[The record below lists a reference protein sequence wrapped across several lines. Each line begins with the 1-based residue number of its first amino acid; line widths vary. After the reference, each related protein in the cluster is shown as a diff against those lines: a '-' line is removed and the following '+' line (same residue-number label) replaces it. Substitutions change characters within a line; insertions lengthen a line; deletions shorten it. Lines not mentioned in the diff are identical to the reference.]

1 LAAIAF
7 GSVQAHAEP
16 PAADRGLPAQA
27 RVSITLV
34 GRASLAMELDD
45 LLLEWFDTDQ
55 VRVDIRRQPS
65 VDRSEI
71 LATAADPQML
81 RIWMAL
87 VGGSARLYYAD
98 PAGERFLVRDIP
110 LRNGLDELGR
120 EHVVQVLVTSAEDF
134 VSRRISSTAQEVEM
148 SLPPPARPVERPVV
162 PPPPPPASA
171 PIAAAR
177 GCMPRLGAAYAVTLR
192 GPEGVGNGPGAVVGV
207 ACATS
212 RVSWVLSMSARY
224 EWPATAK
231 GDEVTVS
238 VQTLAARWT
247 LAVETPNPR
256 SFGVGLE
263 IGGGVDRAAFDPS
276 PQPGA
281 AVSAR
286 APGADYRP
294 IALVAAR
301 GSLWQGQG
309 RLTLSAGL
317 AVPLAK
323 THYDIA
329 VGSVRVAEVTP
340 WRVQPTFAL
349 EASWR

>member
-7 GSVQAHAEP
+7 GSARAHAEP
-16 PAADRGLPAQA
+16 PPADRALQAQA

-34 GRASLAMELDD
+34 GRASLATELDD

-71 LATAADPQML
+71 LATAADPQTL
-81 RIWMAL
+81 RIWMVL

-120 EHVVQVLVTSAEDF
+120 EHVVQVLITSAEDF
-134 VSRRISSTAQEVEM
+134 VSRRISSTAQEVEA
-148 SLPPPARPVERPVV
+148 SLPPPARPVEHPA
-162 PPPPPPASA
+162 PPPRPA
-171 PIAAAR
+171 PTPTAAAR
-177 GCMPRLGAAYAVTLR
+177 GCVPRLGAAYAVTLR
-192 GPEGVGNGPGAVVGV
+192 GPEGVGNGPGAVLGI
-207 ACATS
+207 ACAAP
-212 RVSWVLSMSARY
+212 RFSWALSMSARY
-224 EWPATAK
+224 EWPAIAE
-231 GDEVTVS
+231 GDNVTLS

-256 SFGVGLE
+256 PFGVGLE

-286 APGADYRP
+286 AAGSDYRP

-301 GSLWQGQG
+301 GSVWQGQG

-317 AVPLAK
+317 AVPLVK

-329 VGSVRVAEVTP
+329 VGGNRVAEVTP